1 MKAER
6 KISPEARSACAA
18 LVALVILLVPAA
30 SALSAHH
37 AAALEERSLTAPRE
51 QAATAGY
58 GSLGC
63 LVGFADSALCFSLGG
78 AVYWLWTLICGGI
91 PGGLCTVG
99 DACLVAFTLIF
110 WAIGMVFY
118 GIAIFFAAI
127 AVIFG
132 VIAAIGLILSTILI
146 GIIIFIIFAV
156 LWLIAVFFAFV
167 FIALAL
173 IAGVFALMSWFSST
187 SCNCAIPAWYHCVA
201 FVGKVI
207 GFCTNLIAGAW
218 ANFLEGYFV
227 SEILSILLG
236 LPYCGVGAIATGC
249 IGLVASYIPAILQVV
264 TPMIPD
270 CISWLSVLVQDCI
283 GFIGCCG
290 CGVGGGGIVALV
302 CSAACACCS
311 GCLGALVGAA
321 NPLATTLL
329 GAVVGAVIGF
339 VIGALL
345 GCCYCG
351 YPWVACSF
359 CAEILSAVIEA
370 AYVLCSAFSIHL
382 PTHVLCA
389 PVSGC
394 PLELSFGC
402 CCGVPI
408 DLCSWTFL
416 NVQDQILWL
425 WQRFFQS
432 FSD

>member
-1 MKAER
+1 MAVKAER

-110 WAIGMVFY
+110 WAIGMFFY
-118 GIAIFFAAI
+118 I
-127 AVIFG
+127 
-132 VIAAIGLILSTILI
+132 
-146 GIIIFIIFAV
+146 
-156 LWLIAVFFAFV
+156 
-167 FIALAL
+167 LAL
-173 IAGVFALMSWFSST
+173 ICSVLEILTLITIIGWIIFGLLAVLFVVIALVCGIFPLIPWLPAT
-187 SCNCAIPAWYHCVA
+187 SCNCAIPAWYHSCA
-201 FVGKVI
+201 FCGKVI

-249 IGLVASYIPAILQVV
+249 IGLVASYIPAILQAV

-311 GCLGALVGAA
+311 GCLGAVTGLL
-321 NPLATTLL
+321 NPITCLFMLTPLAVTVIVPALA
-329 GAVVGAVIGF
+329 GIVIGF
-339 VIGALL
+339 LAGAVL